1 VQAVVDFYGPYDLT
15 TELAKGADPVRRFMG
30 GKSFDDAPELYRRA
44 SPMTYLDKNAPPTL
58 ILHGTI
64 DEVVP
69 IEQSDRLAARLKEL
83 GVPCVYERVEGW
95 PHTMDMAQ
103 PVNERCRFVMDEFL
117 ANYLPLPK

>member
-1 VQAVVDFYGPYDLT
+1 
-15 TELAKGADPVRRFMG
+15 
-30 GKSFDDAPELYRRA
+30 
-44 SPMTYLDKNAPPTL
+44 MTYLDKNAPPTL

-117 ANYLPLPK
+117 AKYLPLPK